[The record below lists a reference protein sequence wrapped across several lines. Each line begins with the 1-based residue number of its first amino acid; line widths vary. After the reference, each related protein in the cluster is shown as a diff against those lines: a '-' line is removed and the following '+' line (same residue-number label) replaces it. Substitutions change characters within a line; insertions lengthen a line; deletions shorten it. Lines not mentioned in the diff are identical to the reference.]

1 MSFLQSA
8 TTHPN
13 LPLRSKPFTQSL
25 PQAPFAV
32 GAERSFLKKIA
43 SVKLGTEENVS
54 WSQRSSIR
62 KT

>member
-8 TTHPN
+8 TTHRIC
-13 LPLRSKPFTQSL
+13 LRSKPFTQSL